1 MFTLFHLI
9 FIMFSW
15 FQGLVCTFYLSA
27 FRDES
32 QGVFGADAWL
42 TERQSSVDADERADV
57 VYQVQSENKWDTVD
71 GRNPAP
77 PGMYKTL

>member
-1 MFTLFHLI
+1 M
-9 FIMFSW
+9 
-15 FQGLVCTFYLSA
+15 CTFYLSA

-57 VYQVQSENKWDTVD
+57 VYQVQSENK
-71 GRNPAP
+71 
-77 PGMYKTL
+77 